1 MAHPDTHTS
10 DRPGKALLLR
20 PPTNTRPALWLMER
34 GSRRFVIK
42 DYRSQGFAFRNTVG
56 RFLVWREA
64 KAFRRLRGIRG
75 VPAFYGT
82 DAGLVLI
89 MEAVPGRPVEG
100 LEHKDPLPADFFQK
114 LRNVVRGFHARGIAH
129 CDLKRAPNI
138 LLGRDGDPY
147 VVDWSAAI
155 ADSEFRI
162 FPLSLI
168 YRRFL
173 VDDFNAVVKLQLRHA
188 PADISPRELRRY
200 RSRGPIERMARR
212 VRDRSRDLLQRV
224 A

>member
-1 MAHPDTHTS
+1 
-10 DRPGKALLLR
+10 LR
-20 PPTNTRPALWLMER
+20 PSTNTRPALWLLER
-34 GSRRFVIK
+34 GNRGFVIK
-42 DYRSQGFAFRNTVG
+42 DYRGQGFVFRHTVG

-64 KAFRRLRGIRG
+64 KAFRRLRGVRG

-82 DAGLVLI
+82 EGGLVLI
-89 MEAVPGRPVEG
+89 MEAIPGRPVEG
-100 LEHKDPLPADFFQK
+100 LEHEQALSCEFFEK
-114 LRNVVRGFHARGIAH
+114 LRNVVRAFHARGIAH

-138 LLGRDGDPY
+138 LLGRNGEPY

-155 ADSEFRI
+155 TASELRI
-162 FPLSLI
+162 FPLNLI

-188 PADISPRELRRY
+188 PDDISPQELRRY
-200 RSRGPIERMARR
+200 RSRGRIERIVRR
-212 VRDRSRDLLQRV
+212 FRDRSRELLQRV